1 MSRRNIGYCKTII
14 TIFRLPRTPN
24 GSSDMWEWTFLQEY
38 ISAIWGRWPRKF
50 LHLLE
55 IRQGLLVH
63 TLNGDGS
70 PPKKVLTVYHLNEC
84 SVLVTS
90 WNWTKYRP
98 TLTLWQLIAP
108 LLFTGLG
115 LGFTLWF
122 AFGSPEGLRL
132 DSNELVSNLTRLL
145 GISTVDYC
153 NSLLARVP
161 YYQLDRLQSVL
172 NTATRLI
179 VGAKKHDHIKHVLW
193 DRLHWLP
200 VPQRI
205 QFKQWIWSIFC

>member
-1 MSRRNIGYCKTII
+1 MVVPTCENGLFFARIYFGYLGTLAPQ
-14 TIFRLPRTPN
+14 IFTLARDSPRLASTHP
-24 GSSDMWEWTFLQEY
+24 E
-38 ISAIWGRWPRKF
+38 WGR
-50 LHLLE
+50 
-55 IRQGLLVH
+55 V
-63 TLNGDGS
+63 S
-70 PPKKVLTVYHLNEC
+70 PKKVLTVYHLNEC

-115 LGFTLWF
+115 LGFALWF